1 MLRLILGKIVIS
13 AIVFLQLTQ
22 PWIIKINQ
30 CFFLYL
36 RMISVKIIKKTC
48 HMDKKKIKNL
58 DTWSLRDTR
67 EINSKLR
74 KSKILCVIS
83 GRQ

>member
-48 HMDKKKIKNL
+48 HMDKKKN
-58 DTWSLRDTR
+58 
-67 EINSKLR
+67 
-74 KSKILCVIS
+74 
-83 GRQ
+83 